1 MTPERL
7 GSRYLLE
14 ERIGEGGLGVV
25 WRGRDVSDG
34 TTYAIK
40 LLRAEYAQ
48 DPGTVSRFVRER
60 TALLRFRHPNVVT
73 LHDMIVEGDRLALV
87 VDLIAGAGLP
97 GDPRRQRG
105 GLLDIAEATGLMA
118 QVCAALAAAHAAGI
132 VHRDLKPANILL
144 DE

>member
-14 ERIGEGGLGVV
+14 ERIGEGGLGGV
-25 WRGRDVSDG
+25 WRGRDISGG
-34 TTYAIK
+34 TTEAIK

-87 VDLIAGAGLP
+87 MDFIASGDLDAYRRRCGGALP
-97 GDPRRQRG
+97 PG
-105 GLLDIAEATGLMA
+105 E
-118 QVCAALAAAHAAGI
+118 
-132 VHRDLKPANILL
+132 
-144 DE
+144 

>member
-40 LLRAEYAQ
+40 LLRPEHAD
-48 DPGTVSRFVRER
+48 DPGILTRFVRER
-60 TALLRFRHPNVVT
+60 TAMLRFRHPNVVT
-73 LHDMIVEGDRLALV
+73 LHDMIVERDRLALV
-87 VDLIAGAGLP
+87 MDFIAGGATWP
-97 GDPRRQRG
+97 
-105 GLLDIAEATGLMA
+105 ATGSGA
-118 QVCAALAAAHAAGI
+118 VA
-132 VHRDLKPANILL
+132 RSRPPRPRT
-144 DE
+144 